1 GTLAGSSGFGGTADE
16 VVDVK
21 KSDTPF
27 SIDQPVFFVKVFG
40 FGGNK
45 INNYTLRV
53 NGNVATGV
61 APNL

>member
-1 GTLAGSSGFGGTADE
+1 MVGQSTAGGTADE
-16 VVDVK
+16 VFDVK

-27 SIDQPVFFVKVFG
+27 VIDSPVFFVKVVG
-40 FGGNK
+40 FNGG

-53 NGNVATGV
+53 TGNVATGV

>member
-1 GTLAGSSGFGGTADE
+1 VVGFNGG
-16 VVDVK
+16 
-21 KSDTPF
+21 
-27 SIDQPVFFVKVFG
+27 
-40 FGGNK
+40 